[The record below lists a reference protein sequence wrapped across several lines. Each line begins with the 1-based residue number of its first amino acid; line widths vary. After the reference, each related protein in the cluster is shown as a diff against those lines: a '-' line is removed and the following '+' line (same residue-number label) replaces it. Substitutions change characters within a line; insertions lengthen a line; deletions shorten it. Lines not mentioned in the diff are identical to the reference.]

1 MDNTSSVK
9 MIWVGNFLLSLNF
22 INNKNLREKLRISIK
37 MDNTSLIKIIWVGN
51 FLLSLTFINNKN
63 LREKLRISKL
73 LILIIESKKVNKSGS
88 QQHNNI
94 NLDAFTIIPFSS
106 KTLSHSLFGFIGFII
121 YKEEKKNLNHE
132 NFVEA
137 SQKGKTK

>member
-1 MDNTSSVK
+1 M
-9 MIWVGNFLLSLNF
+9 
-22 INNKNLREKLRISIK
+22 
-37 MDNTSLIKIIWVGN
+37 GN
-51 FLLSLTFINNKN
+51 FLLSLTFINNKD
-63 LREKLRISKL
+63 LIEKLRISKL

-121 YKEEKKNLNHE
+121 YKEEEKNLNHE

-137 SQKGKTK
+137 SQKGKNKVTSLGPRVKYERHPYPSINFLFLRFCL